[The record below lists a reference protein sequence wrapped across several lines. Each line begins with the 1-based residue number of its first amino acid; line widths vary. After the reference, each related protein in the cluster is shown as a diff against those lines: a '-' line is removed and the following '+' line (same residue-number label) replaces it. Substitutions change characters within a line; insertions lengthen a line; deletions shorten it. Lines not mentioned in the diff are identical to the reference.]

1 MTGWIGDNM
10 KTRLITSFIGAV
22 VFFMVLL
29 TPPIVFQIAA
39 VIVTGIATY
48 EIYSVTG
55 ISKKLPLALSGCFGI
70 ALCALLG
77 CMHLNDELITYDVCL
92 LCISLYIA
100 FMFCLMVFDHENVK
114 LADAST
120 AFFVSI
126 FVAVLFSY
134 LIPLREAENG
144 IYIIIALFVG
154 TWCADSGAY
163 FIGVRFGK
171 HKMAPVLSPKKSWEG
186 FFGGILGSV
195 VGMLIYVAVLTFMLQ
210 IESNVPALILTAV
223 GCAILG
229 PVSDIATSAIK
240 REFGVKDYGTLFPGH
255 GGILDRFDSVLLT
268 TPFVYFVSQICNLI
282 R

>member
-1 MTGWIGDNM
+1 M
-10 KTRLITSFIGAV
+10 KTRLITSLVGIV
-22 VFFMVLL
+22 VFFLVLL
-29 TPPIVFQIAA
+29 TPPIVFQLAT

-55 ISKKLPLALSGCFGI
+55 IAKKLPLALSGCFGI
-70 ALCALLG
+70 AFCALLG
-77 CMHLNDELITYDVCL
+77 CMHLNDRLVTYDVCL
-92 LCISLYIA
+92 FCLTAYIA
-100 FMFCLMVFDHENVK
+100 FMFCIMVFDHKNVK
-114 LADAST
+114 LADAAT
-120 AFFVSI
+120 AFFVST

-144 IYIIIALFVG
+144 IFIIIAIFAA

-195 VGMLIYVAVLTFMLQ
+195 VGMLIYATILNLVL
-210 IESNVPALILTAV
+210 NVDCNEPALILTAV

-268 TPFVYFVSQICNLI
+268 TPFVYFISQVFELI
-282 R
+282 G

>member
-1 MTGWIGDNM
+1 M
-10 KTRLITSFIGAV
+10 KTRLITSAIGAAVFFLLLLTHPV
-22 VFFMVLL
+22 VFQLA
-29 TPPIVFQIAA
+29 T

-55 ISKKLPLALSGCFGI
+55 IAKKLPLALSGCFGI
-70 ALCALLG
+70 AFCALLG
-77 CMHLNDELITYDVCL
+77 CMHLNDKLVTYDVCL
-92 LCISLYIA
+92 LCLSIYIA
-100 FMFCLMVFDHENVK
+100 VMFCLMVFDHDNVK
-114 LADAST
+114 LQDASV
-120 AFFVSI
+120 AFFVSV

-134 LIPLREAENG
+134 LIPLREAKNG
-144 IYIIIALFVG
+144 IFIIIALFVG

-186 FFGGILGSV
+186 FFGGILGSI
-195 VGMLIYVAVLTFMLQ
+195 VGMLIYAAILNFVLH
-210 IESNVPALILTAV
+210 IECNELALILTAI
-223 GCAILG
+223 GCSVLG

-268 TPFVYFVSQICNLI
+268 TPFVYFISQVTELI
-282 R
+282 G

>member
-1 MTGWIGDNM
+1 M
-10 KTRLITSFIGAV
+10 KTRLITSFVGAI
-22 VFFMVLL
+22 VFFIVLL
-29 TPPIVFQIAA
+29 TPPVVFQLAT
-39 VIVTGIATY
+39 VIVTGIAMY

-55 ISKKLPLALSGCFGI
+55 IAKKLPLALSGCFGI
-70 ALCALLG
+70 AFGALLG
-77 CMHLNDELITYDVCL
+77 CMHLNDKLVTYDVCL
-92 LCISLYIA
+92 LWLSIYIA
-100 FMFCLMVFDHENVK
+100 YMFALMVFDHENVK
-114 LADAST
+114 LQDASM
-120 AFFVSI
+120 AFFVSM

-144 IYIIIALFVG
+144 IFIIIALFVG
-154 TWCADSGAY
+154 TWCSDSGAY

-195 VGMLIYVAVLTFMLQ
+195 VGMLIYMAVLNLVLK
-210 IESNVPALILTAV
+210 IECNGPALILTAV

-268 TPFVYFVSQICNLI
+268 TPFVYFISQVFELVG
-282 R
+282 

>member
-1 MTGWIGDNM
+1 M
-10 KTRLITSFIGAV
+10 KTRLITSFVGAI
-22 VFFMVLL
+22 VFFIVLL
-29 TPPIVFQIAA
+29 TPPVVFQLAT
-39 VIVTGIATY
+39 VIVTGIAMY

-55 ISKKLPLALSGCFGI
+55 IAKKLPLALSGCFGI
-70 ALCALLG
+70 AFGALLG
-77 CMHLNDELITYDVCL
+77 YMHLNDKLVTYDVCL
-92 LCISLYIA
+92 LWLSIYIA
-100 FMFCLMVFDHENVK
+100 YMFALMVFDHENVK
-114 LADAST
+114 LQDAST
-120 AFFVSI
+120 AFFVSM

-144 IYIIIALFVG
+144 IFIIIALFVG
-154 TWCADSGAY
+154 TWCSDSGAY

-195 VGMLIYVAVLTFMLQ
+195 VGMLIYMAVLNMVLK
-210 IESNVPALILTAV
+210 IDCNGPALILTAI

-268 TPFVYFVSQICNLI
+268 TPFVYFISQVFELI
-282 R
+282 G